1 MSTEQL
7 NPFDDESQPFLVLA
21 NAQQQHSLWPTF
33 AAVPAGWRVV
43 LGPDSRAACVD
54 WLERNW
60 TDIRP
65 LAVRGA

>member
-1 MSTEQL
+1 MSIEQL

-21 NAQQQHSLWPTF
+21 NAQAQHSLWPTF
-33 AAVPAGWRVV
+33 AAVPAGWQVV